1 MPPKPLRIAQVAPLY
16 ERVPPLLYGGT
27 ERIVHFL
34 TEELVRQGHDVTLFA
49 SGDSVTAARLIP
61 CVPQALRLDP
71 RHVDAL
77 APHLLMLEEV
87 YDRLAQ
93 FDIVHFHL
101 DYLHYALSRRHRLAR
116 LTTLHG
122 RLDIP
127 ELSPLYDRYRDEP
140 VVSISDNQRR
150 PLPRANWQAT
160 VPHGLPSDLLT
171 FSPRDQG
178 YLAFLGRI
186 SPEKRVDRAIE
197 IARLAG
203 LPLRIA
209 AKIDRA
215 DREYVDREIAPLL
228 REPHVE
234 YIGEIGE
241 DEKAAFLGGARA
253 LLFPIDW
260 EEPFGLVMI
269 EAMACGTPVVAFRR
283 GSVPEVIDHGVSGFI
298 VSSVDEAVEAVGQI
312 DTLSRAGCRETF
324 DRRFTAARM
333 AEDYVAIYHRLLA
346 NRRLEDSLLPAPR
359 RAIISARTPVVMQ
372 AQSPTVVPVQAPV
385 HAPASVPAPASIPG
399 RAPILGLRRWPMASG
414 E

>member
-1 MPPKPLRIAQVAPLY
+1 MLHPLRIAQVAPLY

-27 ERIVHFL
+27 ERLVHFL

-49 SGDSVTAARLIP
+49 SGDSITAARLVP
-61 CVPQALRLDP
+61 CVPRALRLDLD
-71 RHVDAL
+71 HVDVL

-93 FDIVHFHL
+93 FDIVHFHV

-116 LTTLHG
+116 VTTLHG

-127 ELSPLYDRYRDEP
+127 ELSPLYDRYPDEP

-160 VPHGLPSDLLT
+160 VQHGLPPDALAY
-171 FSPRDQG
+171 SPGDGG

-186 SPEKRVDRAIE
+186 SPEKRLDRAIE
-197 IARLAG
+197 IARRAG
-203 LPLRIA
+203 LTLRIA

-215 DREYVDREIAPLL
+215 DREYFDREIAPLMTGS
-228 REPHVE
+228 HVE
-234 YIGEIGE
+234 YAGEIGE
-241 DEKAAFLGGARA
+241 ADKAAFLGGARA

-269 EAMACGTPVVAFRR
+269 EAMACGTPVIAFRR
-283 GSVPEVIDHGVSGFI
+283 GSVPEVIDEGVSGFI
-298 VSSVDEAVEAVGQI
+298 VSSVDEAVEAVGKSA
-312 DTLSRAGCRETF
+312 TLSRARCRETF

-333 AEDYVAIYHRLLA
+333 ARDYVSVYHRLLA
-346 NRRLEDSLLPAPR
+346 ARRPDELLLPPPR
-359 RAIISARTPVVMQ
+359 RGAITARAQLHAQASQQPAKTTP
-372 AQSPTVVPVQAPV
+372 PW
-385 HAPASVPAPASIPG
+385 
-399 RAPILGLRRWPMASG
+399 RMASG
-414 E
+414 Q